1 MKKFIVVESGK
12 EVKLGDKVILM
23 FETNTPF
30 GFMKVSKVVPVTEIV
45 LMRLIADKKVKV
57 VDTDD
62 IANNTEHND
71 IWNDT
76 TWNNAL
82 INLSKKTGWKFD
94 KLNGILGTIGSV
106 NPWAA
111 LQIVLKE
118 IAIELDKKYKDHINK
133 SEEIYAVSPQDG
145 RIHKINKKTIKNY
158 RAFPAF
164 RNVED
169 AKIACSLVREHLKSI
184 FANA

>member
-12 EVKLGDKVILM
+12 EVKLGDKVVLM

-30 GFMKVSKVVPVTEIV
+30 GFMEVSKVVPVTETV
-45 LMRLIADKKVKV
+45 LMRLIANKKVKV

-62 IANNTEHND
+62 NIEHEA
-71 IWNDT
+71 IWDAT
-76 TWNNAL
+76 LT
-82 INLSKKTGWKFD
+82 NLSKKTGWKLD
-94 KLNGILGTIGSV
+94 KLNGILNTINSV
-106 NPWAA
+106 NPWAVT
-111 LQIVLKE
+111 QIVLRE

-158 RAFPAF
+158 KAFPAF
-164 RNVED
+164 RNIED
-169 AKIACSLVREHLKSI
+169 AKIACSLVRENLKSI

>member
-1 MKKFIVVESGK
+1 MKKFTVESGK
-12 EVKLGDKVILM
+12 EIKLGDKITLM
-23 FETNTPF
+23 FGVDTPF
-30 GFMKVSKVVPVTEIV
+30 GIVEVNKVVPVTETI

-57 VDTDD
+57 ADTDD
-62 IANNTEHND
+62 NAEHD
-71 IWNDT
+71 AIWDA
-76 TWNNAL
+76 AL
-82 INLSKKTGWKFD
+82 ISLSKKTGWKPD
-94 KLNGILGTIGSV
+94 KLNGILSTIESV

-111 LQIVLKE
+111 TQIVLKE
-118 IAIELDKKYKDHINK
+118 IAIELDKKYEDHINK

-145 RIHKINKKTIKNY
+145 RIHKINKKTVKNY

-169 AKIACSLVREHLKSI
+169 AKIACSLIRENLKSI